1 MSACVESA
9 QPLPLDVEP
18 RIQQRSDGPHLGRL
32 EWVSPRFVWVH
43 EERDFTPW
51 LLAHAAELGEALG
64 IDLELD
70 IAERPVGPFELDLI
84 GSDLT
89 NGRVLIVE
97 NQLERT
103 DHRHLGQLVT
113 YAAGTDAAT
122 ISGSLLGLR
131 NSIVRRS
138 TGSTSA
144 LMRRT
149 RFFGVELEVLR
160 IGGSQPAAHFKLAA
174 TPNDWQKVAR
184 TAARRSRSTPTG
196 KRAAYAEFWSK
207 AIARI
212 AVERPGWTQRRELAG
227 NAESW
232 LGFPSGI
239 SGARLHMAFAG
250 RPARLR
256 HELYFQGGSP
266 EENQASY
273 DAILAQRDQLVA
285 AYGAELKFEALG
297 VTARIAVHGPEAD
310 VTDTQRHDE
319 YIDWFIHSGDNWRRG
334 IAALA

>member
-1 MSACVESA
+1 M
-9 QPLPLDVEP
+9 DVEP

-32 EWVSPRFVWVH
+32 EWVSPRSVWVH

-122 ISGSLLGLR
+122 IVWIATRFEEQHRQAIDWLNER
-131 NSIVRRS
+131 
-138 TGSTSA
+138 TDEE
-144 LMRRT
+144 T

-297 VTARIAVHGPEAD
+297 VTARIAAHGPEAD

-319 YIDWFIHSGDNWRRG
+319 YIDWFVHSGDNWRRG

>member
-1 MSACVESA
+1 MEI
-9 QPLPLDVEP
+9 EP
-18 RIQQRSDGPHLGRL
+18 QIQQRSDEPQLGHLER
-32 EWVSPRFVWVH
+32 VSPRSVWVH

-51 LLAHAAELGEALG
+51 LLRHAAELGEALG

-70 IAERPVGPFELDLI
+70 AAERPVGPFELDLI
-84 GSDLT
+84 GTDLT

-122 ISGSLLGLR
+122 IVWIATRFEEQHRQAIDWLNER
-131 NSIVRRS
+131 
-138 TGSTSA
+138 TDEE
-144 LMRRT
+144 T
-149 RFFGVELEVLR
+149 RFFGVELEALR
-160 IGGSQPAAHFKLAA
+160 IGDSQPAPHFKLAA

-184 TAARRSRSTPTG
+184 TAARTTRSTPTG

-212 AVERPGWTQRRELAG
+212 AVERPGWTQRRELVG

-232 LGFPSGI
+232 LGFPSSI
-239 SGARLHMAFAG
+239 PGARLHMSFVG

-266 EENQASY
+266 EENQAAY
-273 DAILAQRDQLVA
+273 DAILARRDELVA
-285 AYGAELKFEALG
+285 AYGAELTFGTLG
-297 VTARIAVHGPEAD
+297 VTARIAADGPEAD
-310 VTDTQRHDE
+310 VTDTQRHDD
-319 YIDWFIHSGDNWRRG
+319 YIDWFVDSGDHWRRA
-334 IAALA
+334 IAALT